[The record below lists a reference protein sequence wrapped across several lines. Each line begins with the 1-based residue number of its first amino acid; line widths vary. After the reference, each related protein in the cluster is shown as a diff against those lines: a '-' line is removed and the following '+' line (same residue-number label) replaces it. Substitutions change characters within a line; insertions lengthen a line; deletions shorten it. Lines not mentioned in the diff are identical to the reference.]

1 MTVLVTLYM
10 YLACTFDGDRCY
22 TTPFIITREAV
33 AIVSCES
40 GDGHTYGTFDPYAR
54 SKTNDGG
61 FFQFNDKTY
70 KSLTG
75 RTNAERDTPE
85 EQYKMFLQLWDDGKG
100 WKHWRAS
107 KPCWSQWMQINS
119 DNVAVWKD

>member
-10 YLACTFDGDRCY
+10 YWVCTFDGDRCY
-22 TTPFIITREAV
+22 RKPFIITREAV

-61 FFQFNDKTY
+61 FFQFNDRTY
-70 KSLTG
+70 KL
-75 RTNAERDTPE
+75 
-85 EQYKMFLQLWDDGKG
+85 M
-100 WKHWRAS
+100 
-107 KPCWSQWMQINS
+107 
-119 DNVAVWKD
+119 

>member
-54 SKTNDGG
+54 SETNDGG
-61 FFQFNDKTY
+61 FFQFNDRTY

-75 RTNAERDTPE
+75 RTNAELDTPE
-85 EQYKMFLQLWDDGKG
+85 QQYKTFLQLWDDGKG
-100 WKHWRAS
+100 WNHWKAS
-107 KPCWSQWMQINS
+107 QSCWSQWMEINS
-119 DNVAVWKD
+119 NNVAVWKD